1 MGVLEKVAAAEF
13 LGMEFATWLFY
24 NSYQNNG
31 KLTIP
36 GLEPFE
42 LWFESPVTMASDY
55 GEATQVTL
63 KGGTPLEGPEAQ
75 SAFLA
80 GKKIS
85 RVKVRINLRNQT
97 YSFSFN
103 PLNFNV
109 SGLRLPAPPGA
120 EGPDYAFVRLE
131 IFEEFEKFIGELFQ
145 AYMVVRAD
153 DKKWPGESE
162 AIKAWIRDLAG
173 T

>member
-1 MGVLEKVAAAEF
+1 MGVLEKVAAAEY

-24 NSYQNNG
+24 HSYQNNG
-31 KLTIP
+31 KIALKD
-36 GLEPFE
+36 LEPFE

-55 GEATQVTL
+55 GEATQIVL

-85 RVKVRINLRNQT
+85 RTKVRINLRNQT
-97 YSFSFN
+97 YSFNFN
-103 PLNFNV
+103 PLNFSI

-145 AYMVVRAD
+145 AYMKIRAD
-153 DKKWPGESE
+153 DKRWPDESRT
-162 AIKAWIRDLAG
+162 IG
-173 T
+173 TWMRELGGA